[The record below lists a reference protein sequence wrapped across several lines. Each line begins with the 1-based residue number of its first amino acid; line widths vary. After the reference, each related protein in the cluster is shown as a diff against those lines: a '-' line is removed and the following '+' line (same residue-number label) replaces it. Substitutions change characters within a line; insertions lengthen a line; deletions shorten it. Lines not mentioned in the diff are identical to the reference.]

1 MLKKSIKNIKLE
13 LDFVDYIKYFVFMTK
28 KKTKMG
34 RPPLKEIDKRN
45 KIVTLRLKL
54 SERKELGQDA
64 KARAL
69 SISNY
74 LLECRQKS
82 RAKK

>member
-1 MLKKSIKNIKLE
+1 LQKKLKKH
-13 LDFVDYIKYFVFMTK
+13 LDFYDYIKYFVFMAK

-34 RPPLKEIDKRN
+34 RPPLKEKDKRS
-45 KIVTLRLKL
+45 KIVTLRLTL
-54 SERKELGQDA
+54 SERKELEQDA
-64 KARAL
+64 KAKVL

-74 LLECRQKS
+74 LFECWQKM